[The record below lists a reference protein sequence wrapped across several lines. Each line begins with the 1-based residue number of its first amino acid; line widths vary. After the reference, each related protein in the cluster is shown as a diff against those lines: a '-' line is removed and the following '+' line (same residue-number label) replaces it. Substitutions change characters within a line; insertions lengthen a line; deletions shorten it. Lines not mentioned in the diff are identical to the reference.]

1 MHLSPELRLWCM
13 KKKKKSRRFDLS
25 VAPFSA
31 FSALMQA
38 TIHIPQHIAIVMDGN
53 GRWAIQKGLPRIAGH
68 RKGVEVV
75 RDIARACAERGIAYL
90 TLFAFSS
97 ENWRR
102 PKEEVAFLMRLFTNA
117 LEREIGQLHENGIR
131 LRVIGDLTQFEPSLQ
146 RQIQRAEAKTAHKT
160 RMTLTVAAN
169 YGGRWDILQAA
180 RRCASNALNAGRPI
194 SLSALNEADIAKYLA
209 IAYAPEPDLLIRTG
223 GEQRISN
230 FLLWQLAYTELY
242 FTDTFWPDFNAEA
255 FAHALH
261 WYRSRERRFG
271 SISAQREAPAYSA
284 KAV

>member
-68 RKGVEVV
+68 RKGVEGV

-102 PKEEVAFLMRLFTNA
+102 HKEEVAFLMRLFTNA
-117 LEREIGQLHENGIR
+117 LEGEIGHLHENGIR
-131 LRVIGDLTQFEPSLQ
+131 LRVVGDLKRFEPSLQ
-146 RQIQRAEAKTAHKT
+146 RQIQRAEAKTAHNT

-169 YGGRWDILQAA
+169 YGGRWDIPQAA
-180 RRCASNALNAGRPI
+180 RRCASN
-194 SLSALNEADIAKYLA
+194 ALNEADIAKYLA

>member
-13 KKKKKSRRFDLS
+13 KKKKKSCRFDLS

-131 LRVIGDLTQFEPSLQ
+131 LRVIGDLTRFEPSLQ
-146 RQIQRAEAKTAHKT
+146 RQIQRAEAKTAHNT
-160 RMTLTVAAN
+160 RMTLTVAA
-169 YGGRWDILQAA
+169 
-180 RRCASNALNAGRPI
+180 NALNAGRPI